1 MFTPVAA
8 LTWENAQQVRRGL
21 PWILLTLLGIPLT
34 VTAFFVLQG
43 AKWSE
48 LQEVAM
54 SPPAQMIYTVLS
66 LMITLTWM
74 GSLFGSPVRLFALP
88 VATSTLVRTRI
99 LFGMACCAG
108 LYLVTALA
116 LNLLLN
122 AGWSVWSPAVHFAVA
137 FALQQAFAWTLRGRS
152 NAQGLALLMVGPPV
166 LFWVTARFGAEWIY
180 NPQHRWED
188 LTGPQILML
197 GTVTAL
203 AFFAAE
209 WGAARDRRGAPL
221 NLSLRSDGTAVAQSA
236 EVFWAPVRPRA
247 FKSAWLAQFWYE
259 WREDGWFIPAIT
271 FILASIGL
279 LLHFFFFFYYPT
291 YARMPEVI
299 GEGLAIL
306 STGIVLQAALPL
318 FAREY
323 TSHGRRTRT
332 QRFGMSP
339 LLPMSDAALAWAA
352 LMRGIASAATA
363 VVLMVLLGMIFVVVQ
378 LFLWRVEGRPDLAQD
393 SLTRFM
399 FGNQGRIQIRMTW
412 ETLLQVAVFATCL
425 WTSLGLSYAAVLC
438 GRRWLAALP
447 MSLPFLF
454 VLFMVTRTNAPVAV
468 GDGFDIIMLFMVPCW
483 TMLAFG
489 DALYRGAIGWK
500 SVVAAGFAWCLG
512 FTLLVIVPVVVA
524 EILPGRNPL
533 MPMSAVIAAGIVLL
547 LPILPFAAAP
557 LALHRNRHR

>member
-21 PWILLTLLGIPLT
+21 PWILLTALGIPLVGTALGVVPRASWIDMRGVMPPPVQMIHT
-34 VTAFFVLQG
+34 VT
-43 AKWSE
+43 
-48 LQEVAM
+48 
-54 SPPAQMIYTVLS
+54 I
-66 LMITLTWM
+66 LMITMTWV
-74 GSLFGSPVRLFALP
+74 GNLFGSPVRLFALP
-88 VATSTLVRTRI
+88 VPTSTLVRTRM
-99 LFGMACCAG
+99 LFGMGCCAG
-108 LYLVTALA
+108 LYLVTALT
-116 LNLLLN
+116 LNLVLK
-122 AGWSVWSPAVHFAVA
+122 AGWSIWSPTLHFAVA
-137 FALQQAFAWTLRGRS
+137 FALQQAFAWCLRGRP
-152 NAQGLALLMVGPPV
+152 NAQGLALVIVGPPV

-188 LTGPQILML
+188 LTGPQML
-197 GTVTAL
+197 LLATVTAL
-203 AFFAAE
+203 SFYAAE

-221 NLSLRSDGTAVAQSA
+221 NLALRPESAVAQSP
-236 EVFWAPVRPRA
+236 EVLRAPVRPRV

-279 LLHFFFFFYYPT
+279 LLHFFFFFYYPA

-299 GEGLAIL
+299 AEGLAIL

-332 QRFGMSP
+332 QRFGLSP

-352 LMRGIASAATA
+352 MMRGIASAVTA
-363 VVLMVLLGMIFVVVQ
+363 VVLMVLLGVFFVVVQ
-378 LFLWRVEGRPDLAQD
+378 LFLWRVEGRADLAQA
-393 SLTRFM
+393 SLTSSM
-399 FGNQGRIQIRMTW
+399 FGSHGLFRLGLSWND
-412 ETLLQVAVFATCL
+412 LLQYAVFATCL

-447 MSLPFLF
+447 MSVPFLF
-454 VLFMVTRTNAPVAV
+454 VLFMVTRVNTPVAV
-468 GDGFDIIMLFMVPCW
+468 GEGFDIVMLFMVPCW

-500 SVVAAGFAWCLG
+500 SVVAAGLVWCLG
-512 FTLLVIVPVVVA
+512 FTLLVIVPVVST
-524 EILPGRNPL
+524 EILPDGSPL

-547 LPILPFAAAP
+547 LPVLPFAAAP